1 MPKVYIYVVDRDFGF
16 APNPFHGY
24 CTLATCKPLIRRHAE
39 VDDWVIGMGGAR
51 LQAAGR
57 CIFAMA
63 ITEKITF
70 DEYWSTPAYLAKR
83 PVRNGSSK
91 MMVGDNIYHRDPST
105 HKWCQADSHHSNP
118 DGSPNS
124 YNLKRDTGTDQVLL
138 ARHFFYFG
146 SAAPVVPRR
155 IIDAIGFKNGIGY
168 RVFDANTCRHLINWL
183 ETTHR
188 QSLNLFVAPPFDFAH
203 SDRRYSGR
211 GSKIA

>member
-1 MPKVYIYVVDRDFGF
+1 
-16 APNPFHGY
+16 
-24 CTLATCKPLIRRHAE
+24 
-39 VDDWVIGMGGAR
+39 MGGAR
-51 LQAAGR
+51 LNAAGR

-63 ITEKITF
+63 VTAKITF
-70 DEYWSTPAYLAKR
+70 DEYWSNPAYLAKR

-91 MMVGDNIYHRDPST
+91 MMVGDNIYLRDPRS

-124 YNLKRDTGTDQVLL
+124 YNLKRDTATDQVLIS
-138 ARHFFYFG
+138 RHFFYFG

-155 IIDAIGFKNGIGY
+155 IIDAIGFKNGIGH
-168 RVFDANTCRHLINWL
+168 RVFNANTCRQLITWL

-188 QSLNLFVAPPFDFAH
+188 QSLNLFVAPPFDFDD

-211 GSKIA
+211 GSKIV